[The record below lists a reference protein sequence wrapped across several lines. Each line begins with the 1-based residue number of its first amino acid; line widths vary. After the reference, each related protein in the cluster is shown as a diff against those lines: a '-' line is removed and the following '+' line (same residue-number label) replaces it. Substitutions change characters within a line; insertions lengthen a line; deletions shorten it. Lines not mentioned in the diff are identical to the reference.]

1 MPNWCEN
8 RVSIYCH
15 DEDILNEF
23 VNTFMPKGYFDFYRI
38 VDLGLGTNE
47 DGTLKWDYNTA
58 VEKWGTKW
66 PLADEDADGFQV
78 NGDHIDADFNT
89 AWGPPEGI
97 YHAIDSWF
105 DDRTSDFEISWF
117 YDEPGMQFAGYLNN
131 E

>member
-15 DEDILNEF
+15 DEEILKEF
-23 VNTFMPKGYFDFYRI
+23 VDTFMPNGYFDFNLI
-38 VDLGLGTNE
+38 APLGLGNNA
-47 DGTLKWDYNTA
+47 DGNPKWDYDTA
-58 VEKWGTKW
+58 NRKWGTKW
-66 PLADEDADGFQV
+66 CLFNDDADNFHV
-78 NGDHIDADFNT
+78 SSDSIDANFDT

-97 YHAIDSWF
+97 YYTIDAWF
-105 DDRTSDFEISWF
+105 QSKDADFSISWF